1 MSHALSRCLF
11 VGLIALVHGIGFA
24 LAGEPQIA
32 DVEWEDACGGSNI
45 RITRVDGTI
54 VAIDASVEHF
64 HEARQWQCHFVRG
77 EIVSA
82 LYRHSKVT
90 RKPAAEEGAFTT
102 ELHDDVVTTFY
113 FPDHKIAGMPHNLL
127 DDLRTVLAK
136 VAQ

>member
-1 MSHALSRCLF
+1 MSHALSRCLYL
-11 VGLIALVHGIGFA
+11 GLVALVHASGLA

-45 RITRVDGTI
+45 RVTRVDGAI

-64 HEARQWQCHFVRG
+64 HEARQWQCHFLRG

-82 LYRHSKVT
+82 LYRHSKVN

-102 ELHDDVVTTFY
+102 ELSDDVVTTFC
-113 FPDHKIAGMPHNLL
+113 FTDHKLIGIPHDLL

-136 VAQ
+136 ATQ